1 MTEKDEKYHSK
12 LNSEVYDNKDEY
24 EEVIEDLDTENTEEW
39 AKVEK
44 VLLRMKLLL
53 SWYEYLIC
61 LNNR

>member
-53 SWYEYLIC
+53 S
-61 LNNR
+61 